1 MTNQGH
7 FDIRET
13 LENHRKEAICPS
25 CGDKFT
31 ARCLAVHNVN
41 NEPFCDLCAWETAP
55 RLANLLFLS
64 NAFAEYAQGGA
75 PADVLAALRQRESD
89 PKRLKRNL
97 QEAHDRLNGWNH
109 NSLGELLK
117 RQIKAALTSAD
128 VETMRKA
135 QQLVLE
141 TEHTHPH
148 FYDEIP
154 F

>member
-1 MTNQGH
+1 MTNQGY

-31 ARCLAVHNVN
+31 ASWMAVHNVN
-41 NEPFCDLCAWETAP
+41 NVPICDMCAWETAP

-64 NAFAEYAQGGA
+64 NAFDEYAQGGA
-75 PADVLAALRQRESD
+75 PAHILEALRQRESD
-89 PKRLKRNL
+89 PKRLKRKL
-97 QEAHDRLNGWNH
+97 QEAHARLDGWDH

-117 RQIKAALTSAD
+117 GQIKAALASAD

-135 QQLVLE
+135 ERLVLE
-141 TEHTHPH
+141 TERTHPH
-148 FYDEIP
+148 FYTEIP